1 MGEGERKL
9 GRTGAIQL
17 KDRGAG
23 GIEGIVGAGLRPG
36 RLAERGAGASVGEG
50 ERPDGWAPPVS
61 HQRERGSRLGRGV
74 LGQNGR
80 KGGKGEREKFF
91 LFIFQQI
98 FQTLF
103 QMNF

>member
-61 HQRERGSRLGRGV
+61 RERERERGSRLSRGV

-80 KGGKGEREKFF
+80 KGERGREKSFSF
-91 LFIFQQI
+91 LFSNKF
-98 FQTLF
+98 FKLF
-103 QMNF
+103 SK